1 MMKPLLISVVAVAAS
16 GAAVAADTD
25 PLDFDYQ
32 VVARASD
39 RPALIFNDG
48 VSTYV
53 QPRAGQVVS
62 ADGAQQSGPYWV
74 IDGVPDVV
82 HYSVNGQQVVARLR
96 RANGFTSELTITT
109 ADLSGSRAAIS
120 GRIALIGSY
129 TTLPLVRAGRWSM
142 PLAQTV
148 KTIAP
153 SGWTGTAQK
162 DIPLTDEV
170 SLELHSGENW
180 LQALSRLLERRNLY
194 AAVNFGRRNIALRA
208 SPPKGFAIA
217 GEEPRETESGRALRA
232 AAAGQGTAAIAA
244 TAATSGP
251 AHADA
256 TPAPVAV
263 GASPP
268 SSEPTLASAFG
279 AVAIRD
285 NKNGSIEIRF
295 DREPTDL
302 VLRDESGSKIWT
314 KWNEAQR
321 VLSFSTVDR
330 FTATAEGKSVEVTRS
345 PEIDYEFP
353 RENSAGLD
361 MIFEKDGATYLSFA
375 KSLVSVSVFGDDHQR
390 NGEQKDR
397 YYKFNGIAA
406 RLTIIADG
414 SVVYVDRVPQVRFK
428 ERPAKVAL

>member
-1 MMKPLLISVVAVAAS
+1 MMKPLLISVLALAAS

-48 VSTYV
+48 LSTYV
-53 QPRAGQVVS
+53 QPRAGQIVS

-74 IDGVPDVV
+74 IEGVPDVV
-82 HYSVNGQQVVARLR
+82 HYSVNGQPVVARLK
-96 RANGFTSELTITT
+96 RANGFTSEPTDST
-109 ADLSGSRAAIS
+109 ADLSGSHAAIS
-120 GRIALIGSY
+120 GRMALIGGY

-153 SGWTGTAQK
+153 AGWTGTAQK
-162 DIPLTDEV
+162 DIPLTDDV
-170 SLELHSGENW
+170 SLELHNGENW

-194 AAVNFGRRNIALRA
+194 AEVDFGRRNIGLRA
-208 SPPKGFAIA
+208 SPPKGFAVA
-217 GEEPRETESGRALRA
+217 GEIPSEAAPGSALQAEASGQ
-232 AAAGQGTAAIAA
+232 AAAGV
-244 TAATSGP
+244 
-251 AHADA
+251 A
-256 TPAPVAV
+256 TPASSITTPAPASVAANPVPE
-263 GASPP
+263 G
-268 SSEPTLASAFG
+268 PTLASAFG

-285 NKNGSIEIRF
+285 NKQGSIEIRF
-295 DREPTDL
+295 DREPKDL
-302 VLRDESGSKIWT
+302 VLRDASDSKIWT
-314 KWNEAQR
+314 KWDEAQR
-321 VLSFSTVDR
+321 VLSFSTVER

-397 YYKFNGIAA
+397 YYRFNGIAA
-406 RLTIIADG
+406 RLTVIADG

-428 ERPAKVAL
+428 ERPGKVAL

>member
-1 MMKPLLISVVAVAAS
+1 MMKPLLISVLVSAAS
-16 GAAVAADTD
+16 GAAIAADTD

-53 QPRAGQVVS
+53 QPRAGQTVS
-62 ADGAQQSGPYWV
+62 ADGAQQNGPYWV

-82 HYSVNGQQVVARLR
+82 RYTVNGQLVVARLK
-96 RANGFTSELTITT
+96 RANGFTSEPQTVAGDTGT
-109 ADLSGSRAAIS
+109 RAAIS
-120 GRIALIGSY
+120 GRIALTGSY

-153 SGWTGTAQK
+153 AGWTGTAQK

-170 SLELHSGENW
+170 ALELHSGENW

-194 AAVNFGRRNIALRA
+194 AEVDFARRNIGLRT
-208 SPPKGFAIA
+208 SPPKGFAVA
-217 GEEPRETESGRALRA
+217 GEAPSEAGTGRALQAAAGSQA
-232 AAAGQGTAAIAA
+232 AAAAAPTAA
-244 TAATSGP
+244 P
-251 AHADA
+251 ALAEA
-256 TPAPVAV
+256 TPASVAV
-263 GASPP
+263 AATPLPEG
-268 SSEPTLASAFG
+268 PTLAAAFG

-285 NKNGSIEIRF
+285 NKQGSIEIRF
-295 DREPTDL
+295 DREPKDL
-302 VLRDESGSKIWT
+302 VLRDVSDSKIWT
-314 KWNEAQR
+314 KWDEAQR

-330 FTATAEGKSVEVTRS
+330 FTATADGKSVEVTRS

-375 KSLVSVSVFGDDHQR
+375 KSLVSISVFGDDHQR

-406 RLTIIADG
+406 RLTVIADG

-428 ERPAKVAL
+428 ERPGKVAL

>member
-1 MMKPLLISVVAVAAS
+1 MTKPLFLSALLLMAS
-16 GAAVAADTD
+16 GQAIAADTD

-53 QPRAGQVVS
+53 QPRAGQAVS
-62 ADGAQQSGPYWV
+62 ADGAQQNGPYWV
-74 IDGVPDVV
+74 IEGVPDVV
-82 HYSVNGQQVVARLR
+82 RYSVNGQPVVARLK
-96 RANGFTSELTITT
+96 RANGFTSEPQTV
-109 ADLSGSRAAIS
+109 ASDSGSRAAIS
-120 GRIALIGSY
+120 GRIALMGSY
-129 TTLPLVRAGRWSM
+129 TTLPLVRAGRWSL

-153 SGWTGTAQK
+153 GGWTGTAQK
-162 DIPLTDEV
+162 DVPLTDEV

-180 LQALSRLLERRNLY
+180 LQALSRLLKRRNLY
-194 AAVNFGRRNIALRA
+194 AEVDFARRNIGLRA
-208 SPPKGFAIA
+208 SPPKGFAVA
-217 GEEPRETESGRALRA
+217 GEAPGEVGPGRTLQA
-232 AAAGQGTAAIAA
+232 AAAGQA
-244 TAATSGP
+244 TGA
-251 AHADA
+251 
-256 TPAPVAV
+256 PAPVETSPAPAAV
-263 GASPP
+263 TASPVP
-268 SSEPTLASAFG
+268 EGPTLGSAFG

-285 NKNGSIEIRF
+285 NKQGRIEIRF

-302 VLRDESGSKIWT
+302 VVRDASDSKIWT
-314 KWNEAQR
+314 KWDETQR
-321 VLSFSTVDR
+321 VLSFATVDR

-353 RENSAGLD
+353 RENTAGLD

-428 ERPAKVAL
+428 ERPGKVAL

>member
-1 MMKPLLISVVAVAAS
+1 MKPLLISVLALAAS
-16 GAAVAADTD
+16 GAAIAADTD

-53 QPRAGQVVS
+53 QPRAGQTVL
-62 ADGAQQSGPYWV
+62 ADGAQQNGPYWV

-82 HYSVNGQQVVARLR
+82 RYSVNGQPVVARLK
-96 RANGFTSELTITT
+96 RANGFTSEPSSSI
-109 ADLSGSRAAIS
+109 AELSGSRAAIS

-129 TTLPLVRAGRWSM
+129 TTLPLVRAGRWSL

-153 SGWTGTAQK
+153 TGWTGTAQK

-194 AAVNFGRRNIALRA
+194 AEVDFGRRNIGLRA
-208 SPPKGFAIA
+208 SPPKGFAVA
-217 GEEPRETESGRALRA
+217 GEGPSEVGSGRALQ
-232 AAAGQGTAAIAA
+232 AAAGGQATAA
-244 TAATSGP
+244 TAAPALTEATS
-251 AHADA
+251 AS
-256 TPAPVAV
+256 VAV
-263 GASPP
+263 AASPLP
-268 SSEPTLASAFG
+268 EGPTLATAFG

-285 NKNGSIEIRF
+285 NKQGSIEIRF
-295 DREPTDL
+295 DREPKDL
-302 VLRDESGSKIWT
+302 VLRDASDSKIWT
-314 KWNEAQR
+314 KWDEAQR

-330 FTATAEGKSVEVTRS
+330 FTVTGEGKSVEVTRT
-345 PEIDYEFP
+345 PAIDYEFP

-428 ERPAKVAL
+428 ERPGKVAL